1 MVSTWSVKPG
11 RSLCGSRRTCARVV
25 RGHSLRCPGLEYS
38 KLANY
43 FTNRVLKYNFRK
55 ERRKSVVVKAK
66 LWGGGGATDGGD
78 WEKKLKTLA
87 EQYGDSAAAAAAA
100 ERSKSRKEVLVEYVN
115 GLWPDWERVME
126 EFELPSSSIVAI
138 RQTVNNL
145 IGTLPPQYFEITI
158 SSREENLAQL
168 MYSVL
173 MTGYM
178 FCNAFHRLELS
189 KRLDLA
195 SPRGG
200 SYVPA
205 SLSSGRR
212 AFMPDV
218 TSVVKKKEQD
228 SFDCTDSNV
237 KDTHG
242 DKEQGSEDE
251 ELDYVGQ
258 DVGVYAAGTQKVD
271 ISGDVLRW
279 HYEHGVQQLSAAEYI
294 EQLEEEVAA
303 LRREVALSQEKNA
316 AGSEVGRFDIGESDP
331 ASVIERE
338 AMESEIL
345 AYLKTLSSDTVSE
358 LTECASADVMEAM
371 NALVERLIGR
381 EDKSGVWSSNRSE
394 CTSTELA
401 QILCWLMAV
410 GHRLRDM
417 EIRLSLTTSLQ
428 AMPGMTYG
436 PDDGAEE
443 YPSSSFPKLPPGK

>member
-1 MVSTWSVKPG
+1 MPG
-11 RSLCGSRRTCARVV
+11 RSLCSSRRTCARVV
-25 RGHSLRCPGLEYS
+25 RGHSMRYPGLEYS
-38 KLANY
+38 KLPNY
-43 FTNRVLKYNFRK
+43 FSNRGLKYNFRK
-55 ERRKSVVVKAK
+55 ERRRSVVVKAK
-66 LWGGGGATDGGD
+66 LWGSGAPDGSD

-87 EQYGDSAAAAAAA
+87 EQYGDSAA

-126 EFELPSSSIVAI
+126 EFELPSSSMVAI

-228 SFDCTDSNV
+228 SFDCTDSKV
-237 KDTHG
+237 KDKDGNKT
-242 DKEQGSEDE
+242 QQQDE
-251 ELDYVGQ
+251 EEQEVDYVGQ
-258 DVGVYAAGTQKVD
+258 DVGVFAAGTQKVD

-316 AGSEVGRFDIGESDP
+316 SVSEVGRFDIGESDP

>member
-1 MVSTWSVKPG
+1 MVCYVRNQNTNDK
-11 RSLCGSRRTCARVV
+11 GS
-25 RGHSLRCPGLEYS
+25 
-38 KLANY
+38 K
-43 FTNRVLKYNFRK
+43 KYRFRK
-55 ERRKSVVVKAK
+55 ERRKCVVVQARF
-66 LWGGGGATDGGD
+66 WGGGGATGGGD

-87 EQYGDSAAAAAAA
+87 EQYGDSG
-100 ERSKSRKEVLVEYVN
+100 RTKSRKEVLVEYVN
-115 GLWPDWERVME
+115 GLWPDWERVAE
-126 EFELPSSSIVAI
+126 EFELPSTSMVAI

-145 IGTLPPQYFEITI
+145 IGTLPPRYFEITI

-189 KRLDLA
+189 RRLDLA

-218 TSVVKKKEQD
+218 ATVVKKRE
-228 SFDCTDSNV
+228 V
-237 KDTHG
+237 KGSRTGSRDDEKDH
-242 DKEQGSEDE
+242 DKEEDE
-251 ELDYVGQ
+251 EEEQGQEEAEEEEEVDYVGQ
-258 DVGVYAAGTQKVD
+258 DVGVFAAGTQKVD
-271 ISGDVLRW
+271 VSGEVLRW

-316 AGSEVGRFDIGESDP
+316 ALHQVGKYDIGDSDP
-331 ASVIERE
+331 ASVVERE

-428 AMPGMTYG
+428 ALPGMTYG

-443 YPSSSFPKLPPGK
+443 YPSSSNIPKLPPGK